1 MTRGTETLEET
12 TSAHPLGETHATGG
26 AVTPGV
32 TPEVT
37 PGATQGA
44 TPGAT
49 PGATRETPGE
59 VVTGSAGPHQ
69 VEAVV
74 FLELEGLRLSPTTLP
89 RMSSSCR

>member
-12 TSAHPLGETHATGG
+12 TSAHLLGETHATGG
-26 AVTPGV
+26 AVTPEV

-37 PGATQGA
+37 PGAT
-44 TPGAT
+44 
-49 PGATRETPGE
+49 RETPGAA
-59 VVTGSAGPHQ
+59 VTGSAAPHE
-69 VEAVV
+69 VEVVV

>member
-12 TSAHPLGETHATGG
+12 TSAHLLGETHATGG
-26 AVTPGV
+26 AVTP
-32 TPEVT
+32 EV
-37 PGATQGA
+37 

-49 PGATRETPGE
+49 PGATRETPGAA
-59 VVTGSAGPHQ
+59 VTGSADPHQ

>member
-12 TSAHPLGETHATGG
+12 TSAHLLGATHATGG
-26 AVTPGV
+26 AVTPEV

-37 PGATQGA
+37 PGV
-44 TPGAT
+44 TPEAT
-49 PGATRETPGE
+49 PGATRETPGAA
-59 VVTGSAGPHQ
+59 VTGSADPHQ
-69 VEAVV
+69 VEVVV